1 MTTEVITYTL
11 EGSTAVLRMDDG
23 KANALSEVMIT
34 RLLEALSRAEQEA
47 SAVVLTGRVDRF
59 CAGFDL
65 KVMSAGP
72 EGVRKLFLRGS
83 GLLLKLSGLP
93 MPLVLG
99 CTGHALA
106 GGAALLLTGDVRIG
120 AIGPYR
126 IGLNETTIGMPL
138 PVLAVEL
145 ARARLA
151 PTELSRATLAAQIYT
166 PEDAVKAGY
175 LDEVRPAA
183 EVLPRALEEAEKL
196 GALSRQAY
204 AATKQRLRG
213 ATHAHIEA
221 TLESD
226 MDQLLAMFGG
236 G

>member
-1 MTTEVITYTL
+1 MATDVLSYSL

-23 KANALSEVMIT
+23 KANALSEVMISA
-34 RLLEALSRAEQEA
+34 LLDGLARAEKDA

-72 EGVRKLFLRGS
+72 EGVKKLMLHGAT
-83 GLLLKLSGLP
+83 LLTKMFGLP
-93 MPLVLG
+93 MPLIIA

-106 GGAALLLTGDVRIG
+106 GGAQLLLTGDFRIG
-120 AIGPYR
+120 AVGPYR

-138 PVLAVEL
+138 PVLGVEF

-151 PTELSRATLAAQIYT
+151 VTELSRATLGAQIYT
-166 PEDAVKAGY
+166 PEEAAKMGY
-175 LDEVRPAA
+175 LDEARPVA
-183 EVLPRALEEAEKL
+183 EVLPRAMEEAQKL

-213 ATHAHIEA
+213 ATLAQVLA

-226 MDQLLAMFGG
+226 MDRLLSLFGR
-236 G
+236 

>member
-1 MTTEVITYTL
+1 MATEVLNYSL

-23 KANALSEVMIT
+23 KANALSDAMISA
-34 RLLEALSRAEQEA
+34 LLDGLNRAEKEA
-47 SAVVLTGRVDRF
+47 TAVVLTGRVDRF

-72 EGVRKLFLRGS
+72 ESVKKLTLHGAALLTKLF
-83 GLLLKLSGLP
+83 GLP
-93 MPLVLG
+93 MPLIIA

-106 GGAALLLTGDVRIG
+106 GGAQLLLTGDVRIG
-120 AIGPYR
+120 AVGPYR

-138 PVLAVEL
+138 PVLGVEF

-151 PTELSRATLAAQIYT
+151 ITELSRATLGAQIYT
-166 PEDAVKAGY
+166 PEEAAKMGY
-175 LDEVRPAA
+175 LDEARPVA
-183 EVLPRALEEAEKL
+183 EVLPRALDEAQKL

-204 AATKQRLRG
+204 AATKLRLRG
-213 ATHAHIEA
+213 ATLALVQA

-226 MDQLLAMFGG
+226 MNSLLALFGS
-236 G
+236 

>member
-1 MTTEVITYTL
+1 MATEPLSYSL

-23 KANALSEVMIT
+23 KANALSDVMIT
-34 RLLEALSRAEQEA
+34 ALLEALARADKEA

-65 KVMSAGP
+65 KVMTAGP
-72 EGVRKLFLRGS
+72 EGVKKLTLRGAE
-83 GLLLKLSGLP
+83 LLTKMFGLP
-93 MPLVLG
+93 MPLVIA

-106 GGAALLLTGDVRIG
+106 GGAQVLLTGDVRFG

-138 PVLAVEL
+138 PVLGVEF

-151 PTELSRATLAAQIYT
+151 LTELSRATLCAQIYT
-166 PEDAVKAGY
+166 PEEAAKMGY
-175 LDEVRPAA
+175 LDEAVPAA
-183 EVLPRALEEAEKL
+183 EVLPRAMAEAEKL

-213 ATHAHIEA
+213 ATLAQVQA

-226 MDQLLAMFGG
+226 MNSLLALFGS
-236 G
+236 

>member
-1 MTTEVITYTL
+1 MTTEVLSYAL
-11 EGSTAVLRMDDG
+11 QGSTAVIRMDDG
-23 KANALSEVMIT
+23 KANALSDTMISA
-34 RLLEALSRAEQEA
+34 LLEALVRAEKEA

-65 KVMSAGP
+65 KVMTAGP
-72 EGVRKLFLRGS
+72 EGVKKLFLRGA
-83 GLLLKLSGLP
+83 GLLGKMFMLP
-93 MPLVLG
+93 MPLIIG

-106 GGAALLLTGDVRIG
+106 GGAQLLLTADVRIG
-120 AIGPYR
+120 SIGPYR

-138 PVLAVEL
+138 PILGVEF

-151 PTELSRATLAAQIYT
+151 ITELSRATLCAQIYS

-175 LDEVRPAA
+175 LDEALPAA
-183 EVLPRALEEAEKL
+183 QVLARALEEAEKL
-196 GALSRQAY
+196 GALSRPAY

-213 ATHAHIEA
+213 AIIKHVEA

-226 MDQLLAMFGG
+226 MDSLLALFG
-236 G
+236 

>member
-1 MTTEVITYTL
+1 MTTEVLKYAL
-11 EGSTAVLRMDDG
+11 EGSTAVLTMDDG

-34 RLLEALSRAEQEA
+34 SLLDALTRAEKEA
-47 SAVVLTGRVDRF
+47 SAVVLTGRADRF

-65 KVMSAGP
+65 KVMTAGP
-72 EGVRKLFLRGS
+72 EGVRKLFLHGAE
-83 GLLLKLSGLP
+83 LLVRLCGLP
-93 MPLVLG
+93 LPLIIG

-106 GGAALLLTGDVRIG
+106 GGAQVLLTGDVRIG
-120 AIGPYR
+120 AVGPYR

-138 PVLAVEL
+138 PILGVEF

-151 PTELSRATLAAQIYT
+151 PTELSRATLGAQIYT

-175 LDEVRPAA
+175 LDEARPPA
-183 EVLPRALEEAEKL
+183 EVRGRAMAEAERL

-213 ATHAHIEA
+213 AMLTHVQS

-226 MDQLLAMFGG
+226 MTALLSMFG
-236 G
+236 